1 MFFSKSNINPIFM
14 SILPI
19 VMLAGCGSGDK
30 PSAITTDP
38 TIISLDKLGG
48 AYIRGTPPP
57 KTKAE
62 LLAIFKSCNHPK
74 ELLISPSDGQEFI
87 IVYGVEL
94 KGLKVTGAQ
103 LPIVAF
109 EKSGKDGKRYAL
121 RGMNTVVQLTEAEL
135 KSSVFPEGYK
145 FPF

>member
-1 MFFSKSNINPIFM
+1 MFYFVHRINALFIPLFLIFM
-14 SILPI
+14 L
-19 VMLAGCGSGDK
+19 LGCEGQEK
-30 PSAITTDP
+30 PSTMTTDP
-38 TIISLDKLGG
+38 TEIALNKLGA

-62 LLAIFKSCNHPK
+62 LLSILKSCNHPI
-74 ELLISPSDGQEFI
+74 ELLTSPSDGQEFI

-103 LPIVAF
+103 LPVVAF
-109 EKSGKDGKRYAL
+109 EKSGKDGKRYVL
-121 RGMNTVVQLTEAEL
+121 RGMNTIVQLTDEQL
-135 KSSVFPEGYK
+135 KSSVFPAGYN